1 MAVST
6 WFLWINVC
14 INIHGLSWA
23 HIVTRNLTV
32 SPLLWKDI
40 MAFKSGHQFR
50 WQNIVDIAVTSYIFV
65 LKVNAVKLNKA
76 ELINFSAWLDYQVSL
91 LWVWIPYKL
100 NRTLGVAS
108 HPMQVLSGSRE
119 TQSQNAW
126 VKSFL
131 ISQMWKYLNTF
142 WFFLQY
148 LCHAFQEI
156 KNCHNV

>member
-40 MAFKSGHQFR
+40 MA
-50 WQNIVDIAVTSYIFV
+50 VTSYIFV

-76 ELINFSAWLDYQVSL
+76 KLINFSAWLDYQVSL
-91 LWVWIPYKL
+91 LWVWIPYKI

-142 WFFLQY
+142 WFFFAIFVSCFSGNKKLSQC
-148 LCHAFQEI
+148 LI
-156 KNCHNV
+156 KWLLWE